1 MFKYSLVLIIAIAL
15 IGIPSQGQTIKTEK
29 YERIDK
35 IAEQLLNQ
43 NKIAGASI
51 LLFKNNTIVYNKA
64 FGFADIATKKPMET
78 NSIFRIASQTKAI
91 TSVAAMMLF
100 EEGKFLLDEPVSKYI
115 PTFKNPKVLVSF
127 NQKDSSYT
135 TKPASREITIRD
147 LFRHTSGITYPVF
160 SIDERFNAIY
170 AKAGIATG
178 IGSKGILKEEIIKL
192 SNMPLLHNPGE
203 AFTYG
208 LNTDVLGYLIE
219 IWSGKKLEVF
229 LKERIFEPLDMND
242 TYFSLP
248 KEKENRLVSL
258 CQKVHTKLEKVN
270 TPIYE
275 GNEINYPIV
284 KRVYTSGG
292 AGLSSTT
299 ADYAKFLQLILNKG
313 EYDHTR
319 LIGQKTIA
327 LMMQNQLNE
336 KVKINGMDEDF
347 QFGLG
352 FGLVTQKNKY
362 LYSSSVGTFYWG
374 GAFNT
379 HYWADPEEGL
389 IGLIFTQ
396 EYMPDS
402 YWDLGL
408 LFKNAIYSSLNSD
421 SNEAK

>member
-1 MFKYSLVLIIAIAL
+1 MFKYTLTLIMAL
-15 IGIPSQGQTIKTEK
+15 ALTGIPIQGQTIKTEK

-35 IAEQLLNQ
+35 IAGQLVDQ

-51 LLFKNNTIVYNKA
+51 LLLKNNKVIYNKA
-64 FGFADIATKKPMET
+64 FGFADIETKKQMQT

-91 TSVAAMMLF
+91 TSLAAMMLF
-100 EEGKFLLDEPVSKYI
+100 EEGKFLLDEPVSRYI
-115 PTFKNPKVLVSF
+115 PTFKNPKVLVCF
-127 NQKDSSYT
+127 NSKDSSYT

-147 LFRHTSGITYPVF
+147 LFGHTSGITYPVF

-178 IGSKGILKEEIIKL
+178 IGSRGILKQEILKL

-219 IWSGKKLEVF
+219 IWSGKKLDVF

-248 KEKENRLVSL
+248 KEKENRLVSVY
-258 CQKVHTKLEKVN
+258 QKVNAKLEKVK

-275 GNEINYPIV
+275 GNEINYPAV
-284 KRVYTSGG
+284 KGVYASGG

-299 ADYAKFLQLILNKG
+299 ADYARFLQLLLNKG
-313 EYDHTR
+313 MYNNTR

-327 LMMQNQLNE
+327 LIMENQLNG

-352 FGLVTQKNKY
+352 FGLVTEKNKY
-362 LYSSSVGTFYWG
+362 LYLSSVGTFYWG

-379 HYWADPEEGL
+379 HYWADPKEGI

-396 EYMPDS
+396 EYMPES

-408 LFKNAIYSSLNSD
+408 LFKNAIYSSLNSESD
-421 SNEAK
+421 ETK

>member
-1 MFKYSLVLIIAIAL
+1 MFKYTFTLIMTIAL
-15 IGIPSQGQTIKTEK
+15 TGSSIQGQTIKTEK

-35 IAEQLLNQ
+35 IAEQLLIQ
-43 NKIAGASI
+43 KKIAGATV
-51 LLFKNNTIVYNKA
+51 LLLKNNKVVYNKA
-64 FGFADIATKKPMET
+64 FGFADIATKKTMET

-115 PTFKNPKVLVSF
+115 PTFKNPKVIVEF
-127 NQKDSSYT
+127 NPKDSSYT
-135 TKPASREITIRD
+135 TKPAAREITIRD

-160 SIDERFNAIY
+160 SIDDRFNAIY

-219 IWSGKKLEVF
+219 IWSGKKLDIF
-229 LKERIFEPLDMND
+229 LKERIFEPLDMSD

-248 KEKENRLVSL
+248 KEKENRLVSVY
-258 CQKVHTKLEKVN
+258 QNANTKLEKVK
-270 TPIYE
+270 TSIYE
-275 GNEINYPIV
+275 GNEINYPIT
-284 KRVYTSGG
+284 KGIYTSGG

-299 ADYAKFLQLILNKG
+299 ADYARFLQLLLNKG
-313 EYDHTR
+313 EYNHKR
-319 LIGQKTIA
+319 LIGQKTIV
-327 LMMQNQLNE
+327 LIMENQLNN

-352 FGLVTQKNKY
+352 FGLVTEQNKY

-379 HYWADPEEGL
+379 HYWADPKEGL

-396 EYMPDS
+396 EYMPES

-408 LFKNAIYSSLNSD
+408 LFKNAIYSSLNSE
-421 SNEAK
+421 SNDTK

>member
-1 MFKYSLVLIIAIAL
+1 MFKHTFTLIMAITFS
-15 IGIPSQGQTIKTEK
+15 GIPIQGQTIKTEK
-29 YERIDK
+29 YEHIDK
-35 IAEQLLNQ
+35 IAQQLINQ
-43 NKIAGASI
+43 HKIAGASV
-51 LLFKNNTIVYNKA
+51 LLLKNDKIIYNKA
-64 FGFADIATKKPMET
+64 FGFADIETKKPMET

-91 TSVAAMMLF
+91 TSVAAMMLW

-115 PTFKNPKVLVSF
+115 PAFKNPKVLVSF
-127 NQKDSSYT
+127 HKNDSSYT

-147 LFRHTSGITYPVF
+147 LLRHTSGITYPVF

-178 IGSKGILKEEIIKL
+178 IGSRGILKEQITRL
-192 SNMPLLHNPGE
+192 ANMPLLHNPGE

-219 IWSGKKLEVF
+219 IWSGKNLDVF
-229 LKERIFEPLDMND
+229 LKERIFEPLNMND
-242 TYFSLP
+242 TYFNLP
-248 KEKENRLVSL
+248 KEKENRLVTVYQNTNS
-258 CQKVHTKLEKVN
+258 KIEKVI

-275 GNEINYPIV
+275 GNEIVYPLS
-284 KRVYTSGG
+284 KGVYISGG
-292 AGLSSTT
+292 AGLSATT
-299 ADYAKFLQLILNKG
+299 ADYAKFLQLLLNKG
-313 EYDHTR
+313 EYNHTR

-327 LMMQNQLNE
+327 LMLENQLSE

-352 FGLVTQKNKY
+352 FGLVTPKNKY

-379 HYWADPEEGL
+379 HYWADPKEGL
-389 IGLIFTQ
+389 IGLVFTQ
-396 EYMPDS
+396 EYMPES

-408 LFKNAIYSSLNSD
+408 LFKNAIYSNLNTE
-421 SNEAK
+421 SNAGK

>member
-1 MFKYSLVLIIAIAL
+1 MLKYTFTLIMAITL
-15 IGIPSQGQTIKTEK
+15 TGIPIQGQTLKSEK

-35 IAEQLLNQ
+35 VAEQLLNQ
-43 NKIAGASI
+43 NKIAGASV
-51 LLFKNNTIVYNKA
+51 LLLKNNTIMYNKA
-64 FGFADIATKKPMET
+64 FGFADIAAKKPMQT

-127 NQKDSSYT
+127 SQKDSSYT
-135 TKPASREITIRD
+135 TKPASGEITIRD

-160 SIDERFNAIY
+160 SIDERFIAIY

-178 IGSKGILKEEIIKL
+178 IGSKGTLRDEIIKL
-192 SNMPLLHNPGE
+192 SAMPLLHNPGE

-219 IWSGKKLEVF
+219 IWSGKKLDVF
-229 LKERIFEPLDMND
+229 LKERIFEPLEMND
-242 TYFSLP
+242 TYFSIP
-248 KEKENRLVSL
+248 KEKENRLVAL
-258 CQKVHTKLEKVN
+258 YQKVNSKLDKVK

-275 GNEINYPIV
+275 GNEINYPAA
-284 KRVYTSGG
+284 KGVYTSGG

-299 ADYAKFLQLILNKG
+299 ADYAKFLQLLLNKG
-313 EYDHTR
+313 EYHHKR

-327 LMMQNQLNE
+327 LMMENQLND
-336 KVKINGMDEDF
+336 KVRINGMDEDF

-362 LYSSSVGTFYWG
+362 LYSSSIGTFYWG

-379 HYWADPEEGL
+379 HYWADPKEGL

-408 LFKNAIYSSLNSD
+408 LFKNVIYSSLNSQD
-421 SNEAK
+421 NEAK

>member
-1 MFKYSLVLIIAIAL
+1 MFKNSLVLIMAIAL
-15 IGIPSQGQTIKTEK
+15 NGIPSQGQTIKTEK

-51 LLFKNNTIVYNKA
+51 LLLKNNTIVYNKA
-64 FGFADIATKKPMET
+64 FGFADISTKKKMKT

-91 TSVAAMMLF
+91 TSVGAMMLF

-160 SIDERFNAIY
+160 SIDERLNAIY

-178 IGSKGILKEEIIKL
+178 IGSKGILKEEVIKL

-208 LNTDVLGYLIE
+208 LNIDVLGYLIE

-248 KEKENRLVSL
+248 KEKESRLVSL
-258 CQKVHTKLEKVN
+258 YQKVNTKLEKVN

-275 GNEINYPIV
+275 GNEINYPVV
-284 KRVYTSGG
+284 KGVYTSGG

-313 EYDHTR
+313 KYHHTR
-319 LIGQKTIA
+319 LIGQKAIA
-327 LMMQNQLNE
+327 LMMENQLND

-379 HYWADPEEGL
+379 HYWADPQEGL

>member
-1 MFKYSLVLIIAIAL
+1 MAL
-15 IGIPSQGQTIKTEK
+15 ALTGIPIQGQTIKTEK

-35 IAEQLLNQ
+35 IAEQLVDQ

-51 LLFKNNTIVYNKA
+51 LLLKNNKVIYNKA
-64 FGFADIATKKPMET
+64 FGFADIETKKQMQT

-127 NQKDSSYT
+127 NSKDSSYT

-170 AKAGIATG
+170 AKAGVATG
-178 IGSKGILKEEIIKL
+178 IGSKGILKQEILKL

-219 IWSGKKLEVF
+219 IWSGKKLDVF

-248 KEKENRLVSL
+248 KEKENRLVSVY
-258 CQKVHTKLEKVN
+258 QKVNAKLEKVN
-270 TPIYE
+270 NSIYE
-275 GNEINYPIV
+275 GNEINYSLA

-299 ADYAKFLQLILNKG
+299 ADYARFLQLLLNKG
-313 EYDHTR
+313 EYNHTR

-327 LMMQNQLNE
+327 LIMENQLND

-352 FGLVTQKNKY
+352 FGLVTEKNKY

-379 HYWADPEEGL
+379 HYWADPKEGL
-389 IGLIFTQ
+389 LGLIFTQ
-396 EYMPDS
+396 EYMPES

-408 LFKNAIYSSLNSD
+408 LFKNVIYSSLNSD